1 MEATGRLSRLAPG
14 QRFGAYLVEDR
25 VGEGG
30 MGAVYRAVDTK
41 LGRTVA
47 LKVIRTEGADGATA
61 DVIARFLRESRV
73 GASLAHPN
81 IVVVFEAGAIGDCP
95 YLAMEWIDG
104 MALADWMDRGP
115 AVFGQAQRL
124 DVLEAVADALAH
136 AHSKGVIHRDVKP
149 TNVMLDQRGRT
160 RLVDFGIAKPTSALG
175 PGTQMLPTHA
185 RALLGTPAY
194 MAPEQMLSPSVD
206 ARADQFSWGVMAYE
220 LLCDAHPNET
230 VPPDGPP
237 FPVAKAR
244 PLGWSRPDIPDALAA
259 VVHRAMS
266 YEPGARFGSM
276 EEVLYGMRAARS
288 TAAQGPS
295 AHASTPPPYVGGPG
309 AHPYAGQASP
319 YDATAQAYRQAGSTV
334 ARANETQAPAPAP
347 LMSSAPMQAMSNA
360 PGAMQALS
368 NAPGAIPAPRRFPWV
383 VVAGVLASLLV
394 VSGGGIALLLL
405 SVQGGGAA
413 LPSLPSLPGPA
424 GALGPKSA
432 FIEALDLKFANA
444 SAAEV
449 AKSKAA
455 VETKLT
461 SCFDAHVSKELSFST
476 RIFVVADGRITKADD
491 LQVCK
496 EQHPGF
502 YLCTERVNAA
512 KPKSGFPTVPESV
525 FACVDRAFTSSRL
538 PRVIVDPGEA
548 TTHADLH
555 VQVR

>member
-1 MEATGRLSRLAPG
+1 MQAAGRPSRLSPG

-47 LKVIRTEGADGATA
+47 LKVIRTDAGEGASA
-61 DVIARFLRESRV
+61 DAVARFLREARV

-95 YLAMEWIDG
+95 YLAMEWVDG
-104 MALADWMDRGP
+104 VALADWMDRGP
-115 AVFGQAQRL
+115 AAFPQAQRL

-136 AHSKGVIHRDVKP
+136 AHGKGVIHRDVKP
-149 TNVMLDQRGRT
+149 TNVMIDQRGRA
-160 RLVDFGIAKPTSALG
+160 RLVDFGIAKPTTALG

-220 LLCDAHPNET
+220 MLCDAHPNET

-244 PLGWSRPDIPDALAA
+244 PLGWARPDIPDALAA

-266 YEPGARFGSM
+266 YEPGSRFGSM
-276 EEVLYGMRAARS
+276 DEVLYGIRAARAPGGAS
-288 TAAQGPS
+288 QAWGVS
-295 AHASTPPPYVGGPG
+295 GGSTPPPYGPG
-309 AHPYAGQASP
+309 AHASA
-319 YDATAQAYRQAGSTV
+319 YDATAREAHRFAPSTV
-334 ARANETQAPAPAP
+334 ARTDLTPAPMA
-347 LMSSAPMQAMSNA
+347 AMSNPPMA
-360 PGAMQALS
+360 GMPGMSNPPAAM
-368 NAPGAIPAPRRFPWV
+368 PAAGRFPWV
-383 VVAGVLASLLV
+383 IVVAVLASLLV
-394 VSGGGIALLLL
+394 VTGGGLAVALLA
-405 SVQGGGAA
+405 SNGGPA
-413 LPSLPSLPGPA
+413 LSLPSLPGPA
-424 GALGPKSA
+424 GALGPRAA
-432 FIEALDLKFANA
+432 FIEPLDLKFAGT
-444 SAAEV
+444 SATEV
-449 AKSKAA
+449 ARSKAA
-455 VETKLT
+455 LETKLT

-476 RIFVVADGRITKADD
+476 RIFVAADGRITRADD

-496 EQHPGF
+496 EQHPSF

-525 FACVDRAFTSSRL
+525 FACLERALVSSRL
-538 PRVIVDPGEA
+538 PRVIADPGET
-548 TTHADLH
+548 TTHSDIH